1 MFQNFL
7 DPSSQRQ
14 GYKIIFFLY
23 LCFLRHHCGVNA
35 MDLYHTLWAMSFLLW
50 DCLCTWWLNVLLFSD
65 GTGYVDD
72 GREIFDDDLDD
83 EPPTG
88 QLINN

>member
-1 MFQNFL
+1 MYMMVKCAF
-7 DPSSQRQ
+7 
-14 GYKIIFFLY
+14 
-23 LCFLRHHCGVNA
+23 
-35 MDLYHTLWAMSFLLW
+35 
-50 DCLCTWWLNVLLFSD
+50 FSD